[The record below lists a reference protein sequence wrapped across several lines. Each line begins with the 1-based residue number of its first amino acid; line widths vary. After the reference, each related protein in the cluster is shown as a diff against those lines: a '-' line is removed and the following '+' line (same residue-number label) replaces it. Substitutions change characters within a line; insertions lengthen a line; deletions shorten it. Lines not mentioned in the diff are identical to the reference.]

1 MTKLE
6 NILYGN
12 RLKPLLVL
20 AAIILLLPTFVRS
33 QYIFTILIL
42 IGIYTI
48 VTVGLSLLIGYA
60 GQISLGHAAFFGIG
74 AYASAILSGTHQL
87 SPWLAMLIGMV
98 ATFIIAYVI
107 GIPILK
113 LKGHFLA
120 LATIGIN
127 IIVYILLL
135 GLNNITGGAAG
146 FVGIPI
152 LTLFGFSL
160 NDKLFFYFF
169 VWLVAFLIIILST
182 NIVRSHVGRLLRSIH
197 DSEIATETLG
207 VQVSKY
213 KVAIFALSAAF
224 ASIAGSIYAHY
235 ITFISPPTFYITK
248 SILFLIMVMVGG
260 ASSVWGA
267 VLGTTIIMFLNEL
280 IRFVGHTYFGISGE
294 VEIVVYG
301 LIIILIMMYLPKGL
315 LPLFAG
321 IFRKKSKKEPITA
334 IDDNHVTVSASKVSS
349 QEGV

>member
-20 AAIILLLPTFVRS
+20 AAIILLLPTFVKS

-74 AYASAILSGTHQL
+74 AYASAILSGTHQM

-98 ATFIIAYVI
+98 ATFIIAYII

-127 IIVYILLL
+127 IIVYILML

-152 LTLFGFSL
+152 LTLFSFSL

-169 VWLVAFLIIILST
+169 VWIVAFLIIILST

-213 KVAIFALSAAF
+213 KVAIFAMSAAF

-267 VLGTTIIMFLNEL
+267 VLGTAIIMFLNEL

-301 LIIILIMMYLPKGL
+301 LIIILIMMYMPKGL

-321 IFRKKSKKEPITA
+321 IFQKKRKNEPLPA
-334 IDDNHVTVSASKVSS
+334 IDENHVTSSTSKVSS